1 MADGGKAQNLIY
13 RISNCLQTILDLE
26 PDLKRLE
33 LGHVLLKEF
42 GILKAFLLKID
53 KFDLEETD
61 VQRIENA
68 TASFLEELRA
78 PLEEQDRE
86 RSHSR
91 LIQ

>member
-1 MADGGKAQNLIY
+1 MTDNGKAQNLMH
-13 RISNCLQTILDLE
+13 RITNCLQTILDLE

-53 KFDLEETD
+53 KFDLDETD

-68 TASFLEELRA
+68 TASFLEELRT
-78 PLEEQDRE
+78 PLEERDRE
-86 RSHSR
+86 SSQPR

>member
-1 MADGGKAQNLIY
+1 MVDCGKAQNLMY
-13 RISNCLQTILDLE
+13 RITNCLQTILDLE
-26 PDLKRLE
+26 PEIRRLD

-42 GILKAFLLKID
+42 GLLKAFLLKID

-78 PLEEQDRE
+78 PLEEQESE
-86 RSHSR
+86 RLGPR

>member
-1 MADGGKAQNLIY
+1 MY
-13 RISNCLQTILDLE
+13 RITNCLQTILDLE
-26 PDLKRLE
+26 PEIRRLD

-42 GILKAFLLKID
+42 GLLKAFLLKID

-78 PLEEQDRE
+78 PLEEQESE
-86 RSHSR
+86 RLGPR

>member
-1 MADGGKAQNLIY
+1 MTDGGKAQNLIY

-78 PLEEQDRE
+78 PLEEQDGE